1 MTNTKQKINAVFL
14 SALMVMSVFA
24 AAVAFSGAAAAA
36 NRGAGFTYSTGP
48 TDSNGGG
55 NGDSVGQVGPGA
67 VVFQGEEDLED
78 GGNFGSNTDIG
89 QLQKV
94 SGDNSGILLGNP
106 IPQDQPTGSYTFDGN
121 SGTDGVTLQTPR
133 VTSVEVQNGGSGDVT
148 GSTLQTSSSGPDAF
162 VRADYNFQEA
172 EDLEITVEDENGLEV
187 TNEIVV
193 QKTGLPTADRNNDNG
208 ASGSNGDFDVGW
220 ELDTTDIDEGQY
232 TITVEGTEDLTFGD
246 ASETVTVNITSDQQ
260 ASLNLDNDEVVQG
273 ENLQFN
279 VENSPEG
286 NYHVVLV
293 ESSEFRDGITADQA
307 SRIFRNV
314 GDVQEVGL
322 VDNTGPVSASTVASN
337 VGSDQEVA
345 DVTRY
350 AYGVV
355 EIDGGSGVGSIETQ
369 FLDDSSV
376 DVELYPASDSSNDGY
391 ASGGSHASSVT
402 VRDTDGDGTD
412 DSEDAIVTD
421 LLETDDDQ
429 SFDVVEGEITLD
441 SPSGA
446 YITGSQI
453 DVNGTAN
460 QGVDQVALYARDN
473 NDYELIEIDGSN
485 TVSVDGDDTFSEE
498 DVVLSQGSKGGNSI
512 VSLPGSYRIGVID
525 VQDADLDSDGTV
537 DDTLTTSDF
546 NSGVSGATALRVTDT
561 ALNGTFTTYN
571 GQIASDD
578 GQIDVDGQ
586 APGKDNVIVAFVDS
600 RGNAAAQVVSVDDD
614 DSFSEEDIDITS
626 LSEGTVTAHILSS
639 GRDGEYGDTGTSS
652 DSAFVNTIE
661 TGYAGGSSTGDQV
674 REQILANTVDDT
686 ASDDLIV
693 NEQFRLTDGLT
704 TIESVSSPVEAN
716 GTLEVQGNTNRVPD
730 DNTITVEILNSEDES
745 VTVESTDEW
754 GSDGQWSVNVDLSDV
769 DIEPGNYTVEADDG
783 DNTDRTSVTVVEA
796 GSLEEEQPD
805 TETPEPDTETPEPD
819 TETPEPDTETPE
831 PDTETPEPDT
841 ETEEATTEASGPGFT
856 AAIALIAL
864 VAAALLAVRR
874 DN

>member
-1 MTNTKQKINAVFL
+1 M
-14 SALMVMSVFA
+14 
-24 AAVAFSGAAAAA
+24 
-36 NRGAGFTYSTGP
+36 
-48 TDSNGGG
+48 
-55 NGDSVGQVGPGA
+55 
-67 VVFQGEEDLED
+67 
-78 GGNFGSNTDIG
+78 
-89 QLQKV
+89 
-94 SGDNSGILLGNP
+94 
-106 IPQDQPTGSYTFDGN
+106 
-121 SGTDGVTLQTPR
+121 
-133 VTSVEVQNGGSGDVT
+133 
-148 GSTLQTSSSGPDAF
+148 
-162 VRADYNFQEA
+162 RADYNFQEA

-193 QKTGLPTADRNNDNG
+193 QKTGLPTADRNDENG

-402 VRDTDGDGTD
+402 VRDTDNDGTD
-412 DSEDAIVTD
+412 DSEAAIVTD

-446 YITGSQI
+446 YVTGSQI

-498 DVVLSQGSKGGNSI
+498 DVILSQGSKGGNSI

-704 TIESVSSPVEAN
+704 TIESASSPVEAN

-754 GSDGQWSVNVDLSDV
+754 GSDGQWSINVDLSDV